1 MLSRP
6 KNDQGDPSVRN
17 EIENVF
23 TVRTK
28 AENIFSVRIK
38 AEIIFT
44 NFVTYWKL
52 RGYNF
57 HVWLKGL
64 SKNFY
69 NKPWNLSQRT

>member
-28 AENIFSVRIK
+28 AENIFGVRTQAKISL
-38 AEIIFT
+38 A
-44 NFVTYWKL
+44 NFITY
-52 RGYNF
+52 
-57 HVWLKGL
+57 
-64 SKNFY
+64 
-69 NKPWNLSQRT
+69 